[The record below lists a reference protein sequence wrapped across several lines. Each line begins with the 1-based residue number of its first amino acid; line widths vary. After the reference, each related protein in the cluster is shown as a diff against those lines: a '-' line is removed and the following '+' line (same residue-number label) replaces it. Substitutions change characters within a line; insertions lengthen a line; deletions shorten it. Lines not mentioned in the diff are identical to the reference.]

1 MFESQDTE
9 DPTCVIKML
18 DEFRQCNPT
27 VNRPNFIDM
36 AVVPTILQFDDCVVS
51 HDSKKRKHT
60 DSNVSVDT
68 AEDSNISVLA
78 SPWETRRMKAELA
91 EAKALNASLEERI
104 KKLHSVRMEL
114 ELVFD
119 NEKTSFL
126 KQRERDREII
136 RMLEGQ
142 IATLRKREVESRDEF
157 SQYRQSTESSKC
169 KLEKKILRLQEEYT
183 HLDDRFKQVELTH
196 KKCAAGVRRISEL
209 EGELKLSNEEVA
221 SLKDHIKLLEE
232 KVVDVSNLKY
242 QLELVEHCCTQ
253 AQQKI
258 KELKLEQDK
267 GEETREL
274 LEKQH
279 HNLMRLPDLE
289 REVASLRDE
298 NRNLRDAV
306 RNKLVLEEEVVDLRS
321 RQAGFELREQ
331 KLAQLDASQGH
342 LESMLEHW
350 RQLARDHCLGVPPEK
365 AMAGP
370 EFLRMR
376 IETLQQKELQLTAD
390 LGDLGIRLKT
400 AQQAKSKVEMELDKA
415 TKQIERLQVTNDDQ
429 SKLIKRLQKRLL
441 LVSRER
447 DSYRSQLDMY
457 EKELTVTS
465 SSALL
470 NSQQQQQRSR
480 VEALEKTVDGYRDLV
495 MKLEADLEKAVKG
508 GIQFSERIYKLEEE
522 RNTLQQE
529 KEQLMKRRDEL
540 EVELEYRALKGDFNP
555 MKSKVLHI
563 RMNPAATVEAQREDK
578 LTHLQQECNRLQER
592 VRVLEGGQMQDVT
605 QEVNLRLAASSTQ
618 EVQEL
623 QEQVKSYETKLQ
635 RLKEAFKTTSQE
647 YREVCY
653 MLLGYKIDRIK
664 SSLYRLSS
672 MYAES
677 QDDYLLF
684 KLADGNPELLETPY
698 SATLEQF
705 INLHLKHQHSIPVF
719 LSAITIDLFGHQT
732 E

>member
-126 KQRERDREII
+126 KQRERDREI
-136 RMLEGQ
+136 
-142 IATLRKREVESRDEF
+142 
-157 SQYRQSTESSKC
+157 
-169 KLEKKILRLQEEYT
+169 
-183 HLDDRFKQVELTH
+183 
-196 KKCAAGVRRISEL
+196 
-209 EGELKLSNEEVA
+209 
-221 SLKDHIKLLEE
+221 
-232 KVVDVSNLKY
+232 
-242 QLELVEHCCTQ
+242 
-253 AQQKI
+253 
-258 KELKLEQDK
+258 ELKLEQDK

-508 GIQFSERIYKLEEE
+508 SGGIQFSERIYKLEEE

>member
-183 HLDDRFKQVELTH
+183 HLDDRFKQ
-196 KKCAAGVRRISEL
+196 
-209 EGELKLSNEEVA
+209 
-221 SLKDHIKLLEE
+221 
-232 KVVDVSNLKY
+232 
-242 QLELVEHCCTQ
+242 
-253 AQQKI
+253 
-258 KELKLEQDK
+258 ELKLEQDK

-508 GIQFSERIYKLEEE
+508 SGGIQFSERIYKLEEE